1 MAEVASESWWI
12 KLGVMYDK
20 SGFKAAIGG
29 MLDLKRVVGSLADTY
44 KEVINSGASLY
55 NNAKYLGVSTSQL
68 QIWERTFRRIGG
80 SAQEAQENINNLNF
94 IASKLRLGE
103 GGEKAT
109 IAARLGLEPSDLLDY
124 ETAMKALNRS
134 FNQNAAFGTAN
145 YKVFRELAQQLGLS
159 QYAIKLVTMSMDE
172 YDKTIKDTQ
181 AIGLIPEHQL
191 KAAEKLREQFEIM
204 KITWE
209 NFKNSV
215 VSATFPALNELMQHI
230 GSVLKDPQVQKS
242 IASLLKLFEAKLD
255 ELVSNG
261 NVTKFFEQLH
271 DGIMSITSDE
281 SIHAF
286 VETMST
292 LFKAIDYGIVKP
304 VLTAGKGYGHLA
316 VAAADIQTELE
327 SGRPGNRHEL
337 IRVGEYFSNAYK
349 WTPGAIAARTGQ
361 AVANYTIGNI
371 TINGV
376 RNAEDV
382 PAALQ
387 NAATDNVAMR
397 QQVKRNESMEPL

>member
-55 NNAKYLGVSTSQL
+55 NNAKYLGVSTNQL

-109 IAARLGLEPSDLLDY
+109 LAARLGLEPADLLDY

-242 IASLLKLFEAKLD
+242 VSSLIQLFESKLD
-255 ELVSNG
+255 ELVRNG
-261 NVTKFFEQLH
+261 NVSEFFNQLKE
-271 DGIMSITSDE
+271 GIRSITQDE
-281 SIHAF
+281 NIGRF
-286 VETMST
+286 INTMNT
-292 LFKAIDYGIVKP
+292 LVKAVDYGIVKP
-304 VLTAGKGYGHLA
+304 ITYSGKGWGEIA
-316 VAAADIQTELE
+316 VATADIKTELE

-337 IRVGEYFSNAYK
+337 IRVGEYLSDAYK
-349 WTPGAIAARTGQ
+349 MTPGALAAQTGKM
-361 AVANYTIGNI
+361 VANYFTGNI

-376 RNAEDV
+376 KNAEDV

-387 NAATDNVAMR
+387 NAATNNVAMQ
-397 QQVKRNESMEPL
+397 QQVRINETMEPL